1 MRGRE
6 AKGGSGLG
14 SALEEEDWRSS
25 PPPPAAR
32 PLLEEALRPRAVSEA
47 LEALQAGSGC
57 GKGNTVM
64 QGGANPLARRG
75 LLPFPSV

>member
-1 MRGRE
+1 MGWVV
-6 AKGGSGLG
+6 L
-14 SALEEEDWRSS
+14 WRRRTGA
-25 PPPPAAR
+25 PPCHPPAAR
-32 PLLEEALRPRAVSEA
+32 PLLEEALRPGAVSEA